1 MKPNRVPD
9 DLITAGFDAIKAWHT
24 AHPGPNAYLDDRT
37 QMRIV
42 LAAALTLHD
51 QRAEQRGQ
59 LRPEYGIRATYTSTL
74 SSEGPVAETLGDAL
88 KRLDEFD
95 AMHGHRVV
103 SRELVV
109 RPVGDWRK
117 VDEHA

>member
-1 MKPNRVPD
+1 MSEETAIDRVVEFLDAWEADRGTGGSIRGGNADMPYLFVS
-9 DLITAGFDAIKAWHT
+9 DLRTLVADAK
-24 AHPGPNAYLDDRT
+24 
-37 QMRIV
+37 
-42 LAAALTLHD
+42 
-51 QRAEQRGQ
+51 Q
-59 LRPEYGIRATYTSTL
+59 LRAQGTEYGIRADWINTL

-109 RPVGDWRK
+109 RPVGVWRK
-117 VDEHA
+117 VDEHG